1 MSSFAPHSA
10 CLRPGLS
17 LRVRSHKTAAG
28 CPIDIEFRRLVAA
41 NRILAREE
49 VVDAFGHVSI
59 RDPENPK
66 RYVMARSRAPSSSST
81 PT

>member
-1 MSSFAPHSA
+1 MTD
-10 CLRPGLS
+10 LDRQLQ
-17 LRVRSHKTAAG
+17 
-28 CPIDIEFRRLVAA
+28 DLVTA

-59 RDPENPK
+59 RHPERP
-66 RYVMARSRAPSSSST
+66 AATSCRSPAHRNWWIP